1 MITFCEVRVQGN
13 AGVDAELSYMPSGG
27 AAAKLRIA
35 TSKRWKDK
43 DSGEMK
49 SKTEW
54 HNVVLFNRLAEI
66 AGQYVKKGMT
76 VYVSGELRTRRQGQ
90 DGQDRYITEIVANE
104 LQFDGGDNKHRAD
117 AKPAAVT
124 SQAGGDEWDDN
135 IPF

>member
-1 MITFCEVRVQGN
+1 MITFCEVRIQGN

-76 VYVSGELRTRRQGQ
+76 VYVAGELRTRKWQGQ

-104 LQFDGGDNKHRAD
+104 LQFDGGDKHRAD
-117 AKPAAVT
+117 ATPAAAT
-124 SQAGGDEWDDN
+124 SQAGGEWDDD